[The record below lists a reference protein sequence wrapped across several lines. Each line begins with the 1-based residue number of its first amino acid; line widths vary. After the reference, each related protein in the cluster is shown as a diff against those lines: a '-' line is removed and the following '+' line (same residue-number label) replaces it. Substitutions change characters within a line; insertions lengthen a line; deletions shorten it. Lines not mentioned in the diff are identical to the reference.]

1 MECAQVTEEQRLW
14 TETQKQKAKHNA
26 WPSSLASVYLTN
38 PPVAESRLKPLLK
51 QLSPVR
57 STWSKEYGRRRFN
70 AACIPIMSCCSLSDL
85 NFDSEF
91 RTMLPSAPGCS
102 TRWSA
107 VAGPK
112 ATATTESSVLDGAR
126 DRPSTLPKMLDT
138 EDTNGLRTLARYS
151 TTHTHSRYRY

>member
-57 STWSKEYGRRRFN
+57 STWSKEYGRRRFD
-70 AACIPIMSCCSLSDL
+70 AACIPDHVMLSAIG
-85 NFDSEF
+85 FEF
-91 RTMLPSAPGCS
+91 RFRISNHAFFHSGVSAK
-102 TRWSA
+102 W
-107 VAGPK
+107 
-112 ATATTESSVLDGAR
+112 E
-126 DRPSTLPKMLDT
+126 
-138 EDTNGLRTLARYS
+138 
-151 TTHTHSRYRY
+151 